1 MKTTAKSMTAEIIP
15 STDLMLQFPPDALE
29 SIGIKCGEKVSL
41 RVDGEA
47 IVISK
52 LVPIEIELED
62 RDFLALAKQAHE
74 RDITFNDYVRE
85 ILEVKLKEWSKTQPA
100 AESLSKEEV
109 D

>member
-1 MKTTAKSMTAEIIP
+1 MIAEVIP

-29 SIGIKCGEKVSL
+29 SIGIQCGEKVSL

-62 RDFLALAKQAHE
+62 HDFLALAKQAHE

-85 ILEVKLKEWSKTQPA
+85 ILEIKLKEWGEEQPA
-100 AESLSKEEV
+100 LNPLNAEASN
-109 D
+109 